1 MNQGQWTTGAGMVPC
16 TFLSMSLTVIALQP
30 RRNIALTAEHA
41 PDFDM
46 GVALNVEDQVRIPIK
61 RP

>member
-1 MNQGQWTTGAGMVPC
+1 
-16 TFLSMSLTVIALQP
+16 MSLTVIALQP
-30 RRNIALTAEHA
+30 CRNITLAVEHT

-46 GVALNVEDQVRIPIK
+46 GLPLDVEDQVRVPVK